1 MRKAPMMM
9 LLGTGCSLL
18 LLIAGCA
25 LTATAKSTGELSWY
39 FDVENDSIRKTKQ
52 SKGKKGQVYSEKHH
66 MFHQRHDNH
75 YGTPITYKG
84 KEKSK
89 AKGWGKRKKKS
100 KGKGRE
106 KSKSSKAGNAN
117 VHHGKHKLHP
127 PHHKHIDFH
136 HVYHSMSFNH
146 EHPKHHHR
154 QKNDHSKE
162 VNNHEHKNK
171 PSHTY
176 EKDHPKHDTSSHS
189 YHYRRSHHTPKHDRK
204 NDHSD
209 DEPSLTSG
217 QPATKKLNAT
227 LIPKFV
233 DDLPIPSVLYDARNH
248 TSVKISLR
256 QISQQILP
264 SSYPETTLWAYG
276 NPDIPSSF
284 SHPSGTIENTEF
296 KRMTVTWMN
305 ELVVDPEKCS
315 KNPESDACNYLVHV
329 IQDKNGVPIVD
340 QTLHW
345 AAPNQK
351 CASGKKRTDCRGSST
366 AAYTGPVPI
375 TTHVHG
381 AHVESHS
388 DGYPE
393 SWFLPKANNI
403 PSGYK
408 TEGRFYS
415 TNGEYSKGPSEGAAK
430 YRYDNSETTTTLF
443 YHDHTLGLTRLNAYA
458 SGAGFWLIREAN
470 DREDY
475 MGKNQNLPG
484 PPPAFGQNPNTEEEI
499 RKKIREI
506 PIVMQQMS
514 FYEDGRLF
522 YPANRVYHA
531 NSTCS
536 DGDVFAQTSG
546 MPNIPF
552 LPSTKSDLSP
562 TWNPEAFFDTWVVNG
577 RTWPKL
583 DVAPER
589 YRFRLLNFAD
599 SASLNIFCKT
609 SDGTQELTIYVIGS
623 EQGLLPNV
631 VGIRTGKYISYFQ
644 KKKTEVYYSETATFT
659 NESEALLIDPGERY
673 DVIIDFS
680 EFSDGTEIIMYNT
693 APDAPFQGFDSPDY
707 VPADIHTTGKVMKF
721 IVKDELK
728 NPDGDKSTLPW
739 QLHNKAVAP
748 KSDTYDRTRDLVI
761 LEADSNICVDQT
773 SCDASPTKCDGTNS
787 FGPTM
792 AMLGYG
798 RHNTSTPSMWDDP
811 ICMNPSNG
819 TTEILVSFLMASL
832 LQIFVERNTSVV
844 VNANP
849 QIILFSSLDIAAF
862 VELDS
867 RRPSYSP
874 SPRQLPSFRSF
885 RYF

>member
-1 MRKAPMMM
+1 MLM
-9 LLGTGCSLL
+9 LLGTGCGLL
-18 LLIAGCA
+18 LLIADSA
-25 LTATAKSTGELSWY
+25 LLQAFTPTDRELVNTKKNEKLNATAKNIGTTKSELSWY
-39 FDVENDSIRKTKQ
+39 FDVGNDSIRKTKQ
-52 SKGKKGQVYSEKHH
+52 SKGKKGKE
-66 MFHQRHDNH
+66 
-75 YGTPITYKG
+75 G

-89 AKGWGKRKKKS
+89 AKGWGKGKKKS
-100 KGKGRE
+100 KSKGRQ
-106 KSKSSKAGNAN
+106 KSKGSKASNAN
-117 VHHGKHKLHP
+117 VHHGKNEWHSQK
-127 PHHKHIDFH
+127 HKHIDFH

-146 EHPKHHHR
+146 EHRKHHHH
-154 QKNDHSKE
+154 QKKDHSKE
-162 VNNHEHKNK
+162 VNINEQFNYEHPKHHHHQKKDHSKEVNRHEHKKK
-171 PSHTY
+171 PSHDY
-176 EKDHPKHDTSSHS
+176 ETTSNRHKMDNHKHDTSSHS
-189 YHYRRSHHTPKHDRK
+189 YHFRQNHHSHKRDHK
-204 NDHSD
+204 NDRSD

-217 QPATKKLNAT
+217 QRSTKKLNAT

-305 ELVVDPEKCS
+305 ELVADPEECS

-351 CASGKKRTDCRGSST
+351 CASGEKRTDCRGSST
-366 AAYTGPVPI
+366 AAYTGPVPS

-430 YRYDNSETTTTLF
+430 YRYDNSETSTTLF

-475 MGKNQNLPG
+475 MGENQTLPG
-484 PPPAFGQNPNTEEEI
+484 PPPAFGQNPNTEGEI

-562 TWNPEAFFDTWVVNG
+562 TWNPEAFF
-577 RTWPKL
+577 
-583 DVAPER
+583 
-589 YRFRLLNFAD
+589 
-599 SASLNIFCKT
+599 
-609 SDGTQELTIYVIGS
+609 
-623 EQGLLPNV
+623 
-631 VGIRTGKYISYFQ
+631 
-644 KKKTEVYYSETATFT
+644 
-659 NESEALLIDPGERY
+659 
-673 DVIIDFS
+673 
-680 EFSDGTEIIMYNT
+680 
-693 APDAPFQGFDSPDY
+693 
-707 VPADIHTTGKVMKF
+707 
-721 IVKDELK
+721 
-728 NPDGDKSTLPW
+728 
-739 QLHNKAVAP
+739 
-748 KSDTYDRTRDLVI
+748 
-761 LEADSNICVDQT
+761 
-773 SCDASPTKCDGTNS
+773 
-787 FGPTM
+787 
-792 AMLGYG
+792 
-798 RHNTSTPSMWDDP
+798 
-811 ICMNPSNG
+811 
-819 TTEILVSFLMASL
+819 
-832 LQIFVERNTSVV
+832 
-844 VNANP
+844 
-849 QIILFSSLDIAAF
+849 
-862 VELDS
+862 
-867 RRPSYSP
+867 
-874 SPRQLPSFRSF
+874 
-885 RYF
+885 